1 MDNRTTTELLRDLD
15 ELQRVLY
22 GKRAAIKRRAPGKY
36 HDATVYVVRRHRVS
50 AHWRQK
56 YVAVRLRG

>member
-1 MDNRTTTELLRDLD
+1 MDNRTTTELLRDLRAL
-15 ELQRVLY
+15 EAALY
-22 GKRAAIKRRAPGKY
+22 GKRAAIKQRGAGKY

-56 YVAVRLRG
+56 HVAVRLRS